1 MSTTRLPTFYS
12 LPSELEHGQA
22 GLEAAVSAATFRRV
36 VMKPKKVRG
45 LRMTGVPGS
54 WLSAVL
60 TVFFGAGPLC

>member
-1 MSTTRLPTFYS
+1 MSTTRLPTFDS

-22 GLEAAVSAATFRRV
+22 GLEAAVLDATFRRI

-54 WLSAVL
+54 
-60 TVFFGAGPLC
+60 